1 MQPESFKKGD
11 LFEKFVE
18 NELFKATEY
27 TLIHRTNNYDQNP
40 NWRAF
45 ATRAQQSI

>member
-18 NELFKATEY
+18 DEMFQDTDY
-27 TLIHRTNNYDQNP
+27 VMISTLGKNQWNK
-40 NWRAF
+40 F
-45 ATRAQQSI
+45 L